1 MSREWVQ
8 PNLFVRRPLSLLRFL
23 VAVLL
28 PLAAGLGLFYIIMRP
43 SIQDLTL
50 MIALMAVTAL
60 LSVLAAYFAY
70 RSGWINRLPYIRW
83 TLMSAYA
90 FSGLVIFLNV
100 GFIAWRMFASRHD
113 LLLAT
118 VLLLFASGIAITL
131 GYLLS
136 QALTERIT
144 LLDAA
149 AHQVAAGDLDT
160 RVVVEG
166 GDEMARLAA
175 AFNEMAARLQ
185 SAEQKQHELD
195 ALRRDLIAW
204 VGHDLRTPLTSTRA
218 ILEALSDGLV
228 EDPQTVQRYLDTA
241 KKDIDDLSTLIDD
254 LFEMSQIDAGGL
266 RLEIASSS
274 LGDVVS
280 DTLESFTAL
289 AAQQGVSLAGS
300 IEAGVDPV
308 EIDVQRMGRVLN
320 NLVSNAL
327 RHTPPGGSI
336 RIHAERNAGGVC
348 LRVRDTGEGIQPEDL
363 PYIFERFYRGEK
375 SRSRA
380 TGGSGLGLAIA
391 KGIVAAHGGTIS
403 VDSILGRGAE
413 FTIQL
418 PILGP

>member
-1 MSREWVQ
+1 MS
-8 PNLFVRRPLSLLRFL
+8 FLRFL

-28 PLAAGLGLFYIIMRP
+28 PLALGLGLFYFIMSP

-50 MIALMAVTAL
+50 MVELMAVTVL
-60 LSVLAAYFAY
+60 LSVVAAYLAY
-70 RSGWINRLPYIRW
+70 RSGWLLRLPSIRW

-118 VLLLFASGIAITL
+118 VLLLFASGIAVTL

-136 QALTERIT
+136 QALTERII
-144 LLDAA
+144 LLDGAA
-149 AHQVAAGDLDT
+149 RQVAAGKLDT
-160 RVVVEG
+160 RVAVEG
-166 GDEMARLAA
+166 ADEMAALAV
-175 AFNEMAARLQ
+175 AFNDMAARLEA
-185 SAEQKQHELD
+185 AEQKQRELD

-228 EDPQTVQRYLDTA
+228 EDTETVQRYLHTA
-241 KKDIDDLSTLIDD
+241 RKDIDALSTLIDD

-266 RLEIASSS
+266 RLELASSS

-280 DTLESFTAL
+280 DTLESFSAL
-289 AAQQGVSLAGS
+289 AAQQGVSLEGS
-300 IEAGVDPV
+300 IAPGVDPV
-308 EIDVQRMGRVLN
+308 RIDVQRMGRVLN

-336 RIHAERNAGGVC
+336 RIHAERNNGVVC
-348 LRVRDTGEGIQPEDL
+348 LSVRDTGEGIKPEDL
-363 PYIFERFYRGEK
+363 PNIFERFYRGEK

-391 KGIVAAHGGTIS
+391 RGIVEAHGGTIS
-403 VDSILGRGAE
+403 VQSTPGRGAE
-413 FTIQL
+413 FTIRL
-418 PILGP
+418 